1 MADVCQPATTPK
13 SEFELTTLPTL
24 LSRSPWTIYLDDVP
38 DLDTQ
43 GSTCTVKYLGAPDV
57 PGGFQ
62 PDREVAILNVRP
74 DGYVGSVKKWSL
86 LPDGATEGDKD
97 GAEGDGSTELPEEL
111 GQQAAAWLETY
122 FDRFLAVPER

>member
-1 MADVCQPATTPK
+1 M
-13 SEFELTTLPTL
+13 

-43 GSTCTVKYLGAPDV
+43 GSTCTAKYLGPPDA

-62 PDREVAILNVRP
+62 PDHEVAILNVRP

-86 LPDGATEGDKD
+86 LDDDDDERR
-97 GAEGDGSTELPEEL
+97 LPEDL
-111 GQQAAAWLETY
+111 GRDAAAWLETY
-122 FDRFLAVPER
+122 FDRFLAVPG